1 MPATSRM
8 KYRRRRTTKLK
19 YRGLYTQRGLGI
31 YKGRPGVSIYQ
42 KPVLI
47 KRSVLL
53 RTQQISGGGGDSI
66 TFMLS
71 DLPNYTDFTNFFD
84 FYKIKGVKLKLIPC
98 QNVATTSAGSG
109 YNIPRISYFWDYNDN
124 NVPLTQNEM
133 LERDNVRTVMGN
145 RIIKTFAR
153 PCPQEPVFVSGLVT
167 GYEQGSRNKWLN
179 ITNNNIPHYGF
190 KIWYDGDSSSVI
202 QTYKVF
208 ATYYIQ
214 LKDSK

>member
-8 KYRRRRTTKLK
+8 KYRKKRTSKLK
-19 YRGLYTQRGLGI
+19 FRGSFTSRGLGI
-31 YKGRPGVSIYQ
+31 YKGRPGISIYQ
-42 KPVLI
+42 RPVLI

-53 RTQQISGGGGDSI
+53 RTQQVSGGGGDSI

-71 DLPNYTDFTNFFD
+71 DLPNYTDFTNLFD

-98 QNVATTSAGSG
+98 QTSALTSSG
-109 YNIPRISYFWDYNDN
+109 TNYNLPRISYFWDYNDN
-124 NVPLTQNEM
+124 AVPTTQNEM

-153 PCPQEPVFVSGLVT
+153 PCPQEPVFVNNLVT

-190 KIWYDGDSSSVI
+190 KIWYDGDSSTII
-202 QTYKVF
+202 QTYKIF
-208 ATYYIQ
+208 ATYYIA